1 VAIAHDRTSVR
12 RQAFNRTACAFTIT
26 HRRPTLVNGNPARCV
41 PVIAPMRM
49 CRTDV
54 MPKFMS
60 HYRNRP
66 RISRIRLVGIANV
79 TIAVSESRIT
89 KHIYISYAACTN
101 IPSRKEMG

>member
-26 HRRPTLVNGNPARCV
+26 HRRPTLVNSNPAGCV

-49 CRTDV
+49 CRTDI

-60 HYRNRP
+60 HYHNRP
-66 RISRIRLVGIANV
+66 RISRIRLVGVGNV
-79 TIAVSESRIT
+79 TIGVSESRIT
-89 KHIYISYAACTN
+89 KHI
-101 IPSRKEMG
+101 